1 MSECTDLPA
10 TKRRKKREVRSGSER
25 SSDAA
30 TLGDIGTAISKSALM
45 MAKAMQ
51 SREEADG
58 RRHRE
63 VLGLHERRL
72 QIEESKADIKRQG
85 MSNLVDA
92 TSSQILFKLCF
103 GFVFPALGFFFS
115 YDIGATSGATISLQV
130 TFNLSAVQLGLVLVK
145 QYLGYFPMVQ
155 LLARVSPIT
164 RTDLKVDLIVTPEF
178 VWKDRFHGIV

>member
-115 YDIGATSGATISLQV
+115 YDIGATSGATISLQ
-130 TFNLSAVQLGLVLVK
+130 LVK